1 MTLILHEENIK
12 FCDPL
17 CKKTPL
23 KEYDRLV
30 SEILLCCSK
39 YATRLPESEMT
50 KLWMEAIK
58 SLFDLKNDVFKA
70 TRSSTQKKDSD
81 SDSDS
86 SESSREAHE
95 QEMKF
100 EKFCLIRNQH
110 FLWRMSEHVNLVDV
124 INFLQKCGHEMKYD
138 DFRRT
143 FEEKIETEAYF
154 ISIMKSA
161 WTLVNKEN
169 KLLRNDIAKDFC
181 RGFKSQYSC
190 AACNQKLVNKF
201 NKQELWLTPCEH
213 IFHARCIAKSHGQ
226 CLICFSELDV
236 LSKFTK
242 PLYNC
247 HI

>member
-100 EKFCLIRNQH
+100 EKFCLIRN
-110 FLWRMSEHVNLVDV
+110 
-124 INFLQKCGHEMKYD
+124 
-138 DFRRT
+138 
-143 FEEKIETEAYF
+143 
-154 ISIMKSA
+154 
-161 WTLVNKEN
+161 
-169 KLLRNDIAKDFC
+169 
-181 RGFKSQYSC
+181 
-190 AACNQKLVNKF
+190 
-201 NKQELWLTPCEH
+201 
-213 IFHARCIAKSHGQ
+213 
-226 CLICFSELDV
+226 
-236 LSKFTK
+236 
-242 PLYNC
+242 
-247 HI
+247 